1 MMKAEVQE
9 NMDSLSRAIMAEARD
24 DAEHLLVEARAR
36 AETIRK
42 QAQEQADQIKKEIL
56 DRAKQEADQ
65 VRSQNVA
72 TTQLKARTNQLEQR
86 EKLLDKVFTTAM
98 EDLSS
103 VQKWTDY
110 PEITQNLLRE
120 AILQL
125 RADQI
130 VVRADKTTQAVLSQ
144 PVLQALETELK
155 VQISMGEPLEQGTG
169 VMVETS
175 NSRLQFDNTLETRLR
190 RTQNSLRLPVYHIL
204 MGEKL

>member
-1 MMKAEVQE
+1 MKADVQE

-24 DAEHLLVEARAR
+24 DAEHLLTDARAR

-42 QAQEQADQIKKEIL
+42 QAQEQADQVKKEIL

-72 TTQLKARTNQLEQR
+72 TTQLKARTSQLEQR
-86 EKLLDKVFTTAM
+86 EKLLDQVFSTAM
-98 EDLSS
+98 EDLPS
-103 VQKWTDY
+103 VLKWTDY
-110 PEITQNLLRE
+110 PEIAQNLLRE

-125 RADQI
+125 RANQV
-130 VVRADKTTQAVLSQ
+130 VVRADQATQAVLTQ
-144 PVLQALETELK
+144 AALQSLEQELNVK
-155 VQISMGEPLEQGTG
+155 ISMGEPLAQGTG
-169 VMVETS
+169 VMVETN

-190 RTQNSLRLPVYHIL
+190 RMQNSLRLPVYHIL